1 MPACCKKHPCD
12 FDEWWYFRWINYK
25 IVQQIHSESLLANQI
40 GIKFFVMYLFNN
52 EFFQITCTNTWNI
65 SVFIHILRISF
76 RFLLE
81 NCWQRKMKKKTLF
94 FMTTVHLVQTGA
106 TVLPSV
112 WSISPLRVSSRHH
125 PRDNLDVL
133 ISWWNSGH
141 ETVAE
146 DGSI

>member
-1 MPACCKKHPCD
+1 MPACCTKHPCD
-12 FDEWWYFRWINYK
+12 FDEWWHFRWINYE
-25 IVQQIHSESLLANQI
+25 IFQQIRSESLLANQI
-40 GIKFFVMYLFNN
+40 GIKSFVIYLFDN
-52 EFFQITCTNTWNI
+52 EFFQITFTNTRNI
-65 SVFIHILRISF
+65 SFLIHILRISF

-81 NCWQRKMKKKTLF
+81 NCRQRKMKKKHF
-94 FMTTVHLVQTGA
+94 FMTNVHLVQTGA